1 MATQIQLR
9 FLIPAN
15 EKREPVIGMFLSFL
29 SAVAEVTEGSRKSTY
44 LNQFYRE
51 RLDKKEK
58 RVLSAI
64 LGQLLQQLNKMN
76 ESSPVSESIDSL
88 EEKLPQ
94 SFLRLLKD
102 FSIRESFDFEG
113 AASFSSGS
121 LDRQSYRT
129 ESSELDLQS
138 GGESCSI

>member
-9 FLIPAN
+9 ILIPTN
-15 EKREPVIGMFLSFL
+15 EKKDSVVGMFLSFL

-51 RLDKKEK
+51 RLDRKEK

-76 ESSPVSESIDSL
+76 ETTSITETLNHSL
-88 EEKLPQ
+88 DEIPQ
-94 SFLRLLKD
+94 TFLRLLKD

-129 ESSELDLQS
+129 ESSDSNLES
-138 GGESCSI
+138 GGRS